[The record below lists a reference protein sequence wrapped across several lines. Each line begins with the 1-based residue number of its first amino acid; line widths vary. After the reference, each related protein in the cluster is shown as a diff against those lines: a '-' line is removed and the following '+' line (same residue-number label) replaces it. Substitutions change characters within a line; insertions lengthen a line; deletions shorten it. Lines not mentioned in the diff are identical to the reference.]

1 MTFFLFRERRK
12 TSEMLREERKECV
25 SSGATRRLEAV
36 AGWKVDRVYRRS
48 INTVYICIHIYMSIS
63 TAPEI

>member
-1 MTFFLFRERRK
+1 
-12 TSEMLREERKECV
+12 MLREERKECV

-48 INTVYICIHIYMSIS
+48 INTVYMYTYIYVFLSLPPQRYRTESAAAVGLKAI
-63 TAPEI
+63 